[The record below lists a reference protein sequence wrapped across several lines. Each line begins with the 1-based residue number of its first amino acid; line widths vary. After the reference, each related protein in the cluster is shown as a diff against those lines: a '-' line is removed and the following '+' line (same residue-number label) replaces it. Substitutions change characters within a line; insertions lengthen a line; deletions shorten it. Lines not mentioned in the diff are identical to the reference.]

1 MECKFNE
8 NGNEGII
15 LIKFDGQEIVQNDRF
30 HYLGSIIQN
39 NEEIDKNI
47 CNIIITGWIKRRGA
61 SAILCDKQISWRIEG
76 KYDRKGK
83 HAMLYGSKCQS
94 INKVH
99 GKKKNKCGR
108 NNNVKMDI

>member
-39 NEEIDKNI
+39 KGDIDETI
-47 CNIIITGWIKRRGA
+47 CNKI
-61 SAILCDKQISWRIEG
+61 
-76 KYDRKGK
+76 
-83 HAMLYGSKCQS
+83 
-94 INKVH
+94 
-99 GKKKNKCGR
+99 
-108 NNNVKMDI
+108 